1 MDDWAG
7 LNLNSHERE
16 ASEVM
21 EKDTGLIPVDAILL
35 NSRVSSKSAIIA
47 EVIGL
52 LPSIDPDQAMAVVM
66 EREKLGSTGIGH
78 GIAIPHGRLPDLDA
92 PVVALARHVEGVDFD
107 AIDGQPVHIVV
118 VLLAP
123 ENEDRSHLEMLA
135 SLARTLQQ
143 ESVRRT
149 IMQAD
154 SPEAIS
160 ALFPVPVKQP
170 A

>member
-1 MDDWAG
+1 MG
-7 LNLNSHERE
+7 Q
-16 ASEVM
+16 
-21 EKDTGLIPVDAILL
+21 DTSLIPADAVLL
-35 NSRVSSKSAIIA
+35 DSRASSKSAMIA
-47 EVIGL
+47 EIVGL

-92 PVVALARHVEGVDFD
+92 PVTALARHAGGIDFE

-123 ENEDRSHLEMLA
+123 ATEDRSHLEMLA
-135 SLARTLQQ
+135 GLARTLQQ
-143 ESVRRT
+143 EPVRQA

-154 SPEAIS
+154 TVEAVS
-160 ALFPVPVKQP
+160 ALFSASARQP

>member
-1 MDDWAG
+1 M
-7 LNLNSHERE
+7 ER
-16 ASEVM
+16 SNKLM
-21 EKDTGLIPVDAILL
+21 EQSTRLIPPDTILL

-47 EVIGL
+47 EIIAL
-52 LPSIDPDQAMAVVM
+52 FPSIDPDQAIAVVM

-78 GIAIPHGRLPDLDA
+78 GIAIPHGRLPDLDT
-92 PVVALARHVEGVDFD
+92 PVAALARHVEGIDFD

-143 ESVRRT
+143 ESVRQA

-154 SPEAIS
+154 SEEAVS
-160 ALFPVPVKQP
+160 AMFPVSAGQ
-170 A
+170 AA

>member
-1 MDDWAG
+1 
-7 LNLNSHERE
+7 
-16 ASEVM
+16 M
-21 EKDTGLIPVDAILL
+21 EQSTRLIPPDTILL

-47 EVIGL
+47 EIIAL
-52 LPSIDPDQAMAVVM
+52 FPSIDPDQAMAVVM

-78 GIAIPHGRLPDLDA
+78 GIAIPHGRLPDLDT
-92 PVVALARHVEGVDFD
+92 PVAALARHVEGIDFD

-143 ESVRRT
+143 ESVRQA

-154 SPEAIS
+154 SEEAVS
-160 ALFPVPVKQP
+160 AMFPVSAEQ
-170 A
+170 AA